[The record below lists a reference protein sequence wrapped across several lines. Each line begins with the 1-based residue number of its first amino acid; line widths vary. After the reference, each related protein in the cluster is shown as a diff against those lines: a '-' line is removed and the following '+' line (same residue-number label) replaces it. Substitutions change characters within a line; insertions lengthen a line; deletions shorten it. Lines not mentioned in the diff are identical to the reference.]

1 MLEFEE
7 IVDDVKGFS
16 MEEVKRLMDMK
27 KEETVSE
34 IKETLHYVK
43 LIQGETSSVKLQLE
57 NIAEQQ
63 ERQRRFLREAMME
76 HVQGVAGDLRHQ
88 I

>member
-63 ERQRRFLREAMME
+63 ERQRRFLREAMM
-76 HVQGVAGDLRHQ
+76 
-88 I
+88 